1 MRAVDCADETSAE
14 QQVARGA
21 DAGFAAQQER
31 MRTLCKALE
40 KANRAG
46 KPITISRLPGSA
58 SSQDSAGTACLTGDP
73 ALLMALQPQV
83 RRPRLLQCDVPLYR
97 VSLEERLYSVIVEVV
112 ALASRNFVSTAMLT
126 WVSTFPWSRFPAVKL
141 TT

>member
-1 MRAVDCADETSAE
+1 MPGLFCGALRVRHHYADETSAE
-14 QQVARGA
+14 QTAAHGV

-46 KPITISRLPGSA
+46 KPIIISRLPGSA
-58 SSQDSAGTACLTGDP
+58 SSQDSAGTAYLTGDP

-83 RRPRLLQCDVPLYR
+83 HRP
-97 VSLEERLYSVIVEVV
+97 
-112 ALASRNFVSTAMLT
+112 
-126 WVSTFPWSRFPAVKL
+126 
-141 TT
+141 